1 MVKKGFI
8 SVWGLKWQR
17 YWTDSLIKKF
27 LGEPDKLGMN
37 PVIRTG
43 PKVRF
48 YNLKRVVDVERTPEF
63 QEAFIKSQKRSKQ
76 SKTNAKNSDRKLSV
90 VKI

>member
-48 YNLKRVVDVERTPEF
+48 YNLKRVVGVERTPEF

-76 SKTNAKNSDRKLSV
+76 SKTVSKDSDRKLSV

>member
-63 QEAFIKSQKRSKQ
+63 QEAFIKSQKRSIQ
-76 SKTNAKNSDRKLSV
+76 SKTVSKDSDRKLSV